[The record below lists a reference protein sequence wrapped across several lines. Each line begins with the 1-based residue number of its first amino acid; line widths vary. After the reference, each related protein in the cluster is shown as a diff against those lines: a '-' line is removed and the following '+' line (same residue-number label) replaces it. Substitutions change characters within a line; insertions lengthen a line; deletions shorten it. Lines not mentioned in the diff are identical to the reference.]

1 MDKKVTIEQVTQD
14 AARVV
19 QDMQA
24 GRSPYDPRNRGFD
37 PTVRAA
43 TVAFLEAQAAD
54 AEYRDARAAVET
66 APSLIARIVA
76 EEDASKA
83 FAARE
88 AAKRAFS
95 AHLR

>member
-19 QDMQA
+19 QEMEA
-24 GRSPYDPRNRGFD
+24 GRSPYDARNHNFD
-37 PTVRAA
+37 PAVRAA
-43 TVAFLEAQAAD
+43 TVVFLEAQAAD
-54 AEYRDARAAVET
+54 AEYSAARAAVDT